1 MLMKKRVVASLVIAL
16 FISACSPSS
25 ASTENSAD
33 TQTQTSKSTSED
45 TADISDTFGTYEKE
59 DLNTE
64 YDSDSSTVEL
74 SDNTEE
80 VEGVSVDG
88 QIVTIN
94 QGGTYV
100 LSGELTD
107 GQVVVNVNEDAKVHL
122 VLNDVTI
129 TNQQGPAIL
138 VEQAEK
144 VVTTLASDTTN
155 TLTDGDDYQLDGDET
170 EPDATFYSKEDLV
183 INGDGELKV
192 SGNYNNGIRSKDD
205 LILVSGEYT
214 VNAKNNALKGK
225 DSVEILDG
233 SYTLTTEEG
242 DGIQSNNSDEEDKGH
257 IAIDG
262 GTFKITSG
270 RDGVQAETDVN
281 IQQAEITIK
290 TGENETSDEE
300 SYKGIKAGNSLLIQN
315 GAFKLTTADDSLHSD
330 GDIAIKDGELTLD
343 SGDDGIHADNDLTI
357 DGGTINVT
365 DSNEGLEAS
374 VITINDGDITV
385 VASDDGLNAS
395 DGSSSDTE
403 ETAGQAGSP
412 GEEQAD
418 DSLLLAING
427 GTLHVDAQG
436 DGLDSNGNIEMTG
449 GTVTVDGPTEDN
461 NGALDY
467 EGDFELSGGTLIAAW
482 SSGMAMNVSDSSS
495 QASLGVYFSETQSA
509 GTIVSLQDSDGNV
522 IATYKP
528 SKDFDHIVISSSE
541 LEVDESYTLV
551 SGTDAN
557 GTEQNGYYQD
567 EEIVDGTELGTLAL
581 SDTVTNLSETG
592 ETVSADSMMGGPGGA
607 PNGEAGED
615 FDGEPPQ

>member
-33 TQTQTSKSTSED
+33 TQTQTSQSTSED
-45 TADISDTFGTYEKE
+45 TADTSDTFGTYEEE

-88 QIVTIN
+88 QTVTIN

-107 GQVVVNVNEDAKVHL
+107 GQVVVNVNEDEKVHL

-225 DSVEILDG
+225 DSVQILDG

-242 DGIQSNNSDEEDKGH
+242 DGIQSNNSDEEDKGY

-270 RDGVQAETDVN
+270 RDGVQAETVVN

-315 GAFKLTTADDSLHSD
+315 GTFKLTTADDSLHSD
-330 GDIAIKDGELTLD
+330 GDIAIKDGEFTLD

-374 VITINDGDITV
+374 VITINDGDIAV
-385 VASDDGLNAS
+385 VASDDGLNTS

-403 ETAGQAGSP
+403 ETAGQEGAP

-467 EGDFELSGGTLIAAW
+467 EGDFEVSGGTLIAAG

-551 SGTDAN
+551 SGTDAK

-567 EEIVDGTELGTLAL
+567 EEIVDGTELGTLTL

-592 ETVSADSMMGGPGGA
+592 ETVSVDSMMGGPGGA
-607 PNGEAGED
+607 PNGEAG
-615 FDGEPPQ
+615 DGEPPQ

>member
-1 MLMKKRVVASLVIAL
+1 MLMKKIIVASLVITL
-16 FISACSPSS
+16 FIGACSSNSS
-25 ASTENSAD
+25 SESSAD
-33 TQTQTSKSTSED
+33 TQTSQSASED
-45 TADISDTFGTYEKE
+45 TTDTSDTFGTYEEE

-64 YDSDSSTVEL
+64 YDSDSSTIEL
-74 SDNTEE
+74 SDSTEE
-80 VEGVSVDG
+80 EDGMSVDG
-88 QIVTIN
+88 QTVTIN

-107 GQVVVNVNEDAKVHL
+107 GQVVVNVNEDEKVHL
-122 VLNDVTI
+122 VLNEVTI

-155 TLTDGDDYQLDGDET
+155 TLTDGDDYQLDADET

-183 INGDGELKV
+183 INGEGKLKV

-225 DSVEILDG
+225 DSVQILDG

-242 DGIQSNNSDEEDKGH
+242 DGIQSNNSDEEDKGY

-262 GTFKITSG
+262 GTFKISSG
-270 RDGVQAETDVN
+270 RDGVQAETDVS

-290 TGENETSDEE
+290 TGEDEISDEE

-315 GAFKLTTADDSLHSD
+315 GTFKLTTADDSLHSD
-330 GDIAIKDGELTLD
+330 GDIAIKEGKFTLD

-374 VITINDGDITV
+374 VITINDGDITI

-403 ETAGQAGSP
+403 ETAGQEGVP

-467 EGDFELSGGTLIAAW
+467 EGDFELSGGTLIAAG

-509 GTIVSLQDSDGNV
+509 GTIVSLQDSDGNI

-528 SKDFDHIVISSSE
+528 SKDFDHIVISSTD
-541 LEVDESYTLV
+541 LKVDESYTLL

-567 EEIVDGTELGTLAL
+567 EEIVDGTELGTLTL
-581 SDTVTNLSETG
+581 TDTVINLSETG

-607 PNGEAGED
+607 PNGEA
-615 FDGEPPQ
+615 FDGELPQ

>member
-33 TQTQTSKSTSED
+33 TQTQTSQSTSED

-183 INGDGELKV
+183 LNGDGELKV

-225 DSVEILDG
+225 DSVQILDG

-242 DGIQSNNSDEEDKGH
+242 DGIQSNNSDEEDKGY

-270 RDGVQAETDVN
+270 RDGVQAETVVN

-315 GAFKLTTADDSLHSD
+315 GTFKLTTADDSLHSD
-330 GDIAIKDGELTLD
+330 GDIAIKDGEFTLD

-374 VITINDGDITV
+374 VITINDGDIAV
-385 VASDDGLNAS
+385 VASDDGLNTS

-403 ETAGQAGSP
+403 ETGGQEGAP

-467 EGDFELSGGTLIAAW
+467 EGDFEVSGGTLIAAG

-551 SGTDAN
+551 SGTDAK

-567 EEIVDGTELGTLAL
+567 EEIVDGTELGTLTL

-592 ETVSADSMMGGPGGA
+592 ETVSVDSMMGGPGGA
-607 PNGEAGED
+607 PNGEAG
-615 FDGEPPQ
+615 DGEPPQ

>member
-33 TQTQTSKSTSED
+33 TQTQTSQSTSED

-88 QIVTIN
+88 QTVTIN

-107 GQVVVNVNEDAKVHL
+107 GQVVVNVNEDEKVHL

-225 DSVEILDG
+225 DSVQILDG

-242 DGIQSNNSDEEDKGH
+242 DGIQSNNSDEEDKGY

-270 RDGVQAETDVN
+270 RDGVQAETVVN

-315 GAFKLTTADDSLHSD
+315 GTFKLTTADDSLHSD
-330 GDIAIKDGELTLD
+330 GDIAIKDGEFTLD

-374 VITINDGDITV
+374 VITINDGDIAV
-385 VASDDGLNAS
+385 VASDDGLNTS

-403 ETAGQAGSP
+403 ETGGQEGAP

-467 EGDFELSGGTLIAAW
+467 EGDFEVSGGTLIAAG

-551 SGTDAN
+551 SGTDAK

-567 EEIVDGTELGTLAL
+567 EEIVDGTELGTLTL

-592 ETVSADSMMGGPGGA
+592 ETVSVDSMMGGPGGA
-607 PNGEAGED
+607 PNGEAG
-615 FDGEPPQ
+615 DGEPPQ

>member
-1 MLMKKRVVASLVIAL
+1 MKKRVVASLVIAL

-183 INGDGELKV
+183 LNGDGELKV

-225 DSVEILDG
+225 DSVQILDG

-242 DGIQSNNSDEEDKGH
+242 DGIQSNNSDEEDKGY

-270 RDGVQAETDVN
+270 RDGVQAETVVN

-315 GAFKLTTADDSLHSD
+315 GTFKLTTADDSLHSD
-330 GDIAIKDGELTLD
+330 GDIAIKDGEFTLD

-374 VITINDGDITV
+374 VITINDGDIAV
-385 VASDDGLNAS
+385 VASDDGLNTS

-403 ETAGQAGSP
+403 ETGGQEGAP

-467 EGDFELSGGTLIAAW
+467 EGDFEVSGGTLIAAG

-551 SGTDAN
+551 SGTDAK

-567 EEIVDGTELGTLAL
+567 EEIVDGTELGTLTL

-592 ETVSADSMMGGPGGA
+592 ETVSVDSMMGGPGGA
-607 PNGEAGED
+607 PNGEAG
-615 FDGEPPQ
+615 DGEPPQ

>member
-1 MLMKKRVVASLVIAL
+1 MLMKKIIVASLVITL
-16 FISACSPSS
+16 FIGACSSNSS
-25 ASTENSAD
+25 SESSAD
-33 TQTQTSKSTSED
+33 TQTSQSASED
-45 TADISDTFGTYEKE
+45 TTDTSDTFGTYEEE

-64 YDSDSSTVEL
+64 YDSDSSTIEL
-74 SDNTEE
+74 SDSTEE
-80 VEGVSVDG
+80 EDGMSVDG
-88 QIVTIN
+88 QTVTIN

-107 GQVVVNVNEDAKVHL
+107 GQVVVNVNEDEKVHL
-122 VLNDVTI
+122 VLNEVTI

-155 TLTDGDDYQLDGDET
+155 TLTDGDDYQLDADET

-183 INGDGELKV
+183 INGEGKLKV

-225 DSVEILDG
+225 DSVQTLDG

-242 DGIQSNNSDEEDKGH
+242 DGIQSNNSDEEDKGY

-262 GTFKITSG
+262 GTFKISSG
-270 RDGVQAETDVN
+270 RDGVQAETDVS

-290 TGENETSDEE
+290 TGEDEISDEE

-315 GAFKLTTADDSLHSD
+315 GTFKLTTADDSLHSD
-330 GDIAIKDGELTLD
+330 GDIAIKEGKFTLD
-343 SGDDGIHADNDLTI
+343 SGDDGIHADNNLTI

-374 VITINDGDITV
+374 VITINDGDITI

-403 ETAGQAGSP
+403 ETAGQEGVP

-467 EGDFELSGGTLIAAW
+467 EGDFELSGGTLIAAG

-509 GTIVSLQDSDGNV
+509 GTIVSLQDSDGNI

-528 SKDFDHIVISSSE
+528 SKDFDHIVISSTD
-541 LEVDESYTLV
+541 LKVDESYTLL

-567 EEIVDGTELGTLAL
+567 EEIVDGTELGTLTL
-581 SDTVTNLSETG
+581 TDTVINLSETG

-607 PNGEAGED
+607 PNGEA
-615 FDGEPPQ
+615 FDGELPQ

>member
-1 MLMKKRVVASLVIAL
+1 MLMKKRIVASLVIAL

-33 TQTQTSKSTSED
+33 TQTQTSQSTSED

-144 VVTTLASDTTN
+144 VVTTLSSDTTN

-225 DSVEILDG
+225 DSVQILDG

-242 DGIQSNNSDEEDKGH
+242 DGIQSNNSDEEDKGY

-270 RDGVQAETDVN
+270 RDGVQAETVVN

-315 GAFKLTTADDSLHSD
+315 GTFKLTTADDSLHSD
-330 GDIAIKDGELTLD
+330 GDIAIKDGEFTLD

-403 ETAGQAGSP
+403 ETAGQEGAP

-467 EGDFELSGGTLIAAW
+467 EGDFEVSGGTLIAAG

-551 SGTDAN
+551 SGTDAK

-567 EEIVDGTELGTLAL
+567 EEIVDGTELGTLTL

-592 ETVSADSMMGGPGGA
+592 ETVSVDSMMGGPGGA
-607 PNGEAGED
+607 PNGEAG
-615 FDGEPPQ
+615 DGEPPQ

>member
-1 MLMKKRVVASLVIAL
+1 MKKRVVASLVIAL

-33 TQTQTSKSTSED
+33 TQTQTSQSTSED
-45 TADISDTFGTYEKE
+45 TADTSDTFGTYEEE

-88 QIVTIN
+88 QTVTIN

-107 GQVVVNVNEDAKVHL
+107 GQVVVNVNEDEKVHL

-225 DSVEILDG
+225 DSVQILDG

-242 DGIQSNNSDEEDKGH
+242 DGIQSNNSDEEDKGY

-270 RDGVQAETDVN
+270 RDGVQAETVVN

-315 GAFKLTTADDSLHSD
+315 GTFKLTTADDSLHSD
-330 GDIAIKDGELTLD
+330 GDIAIKDGEFTLD

-374 VITINDGDITV
+374 VITINDGDIAV
-385 VASDDGLNAS
+385 VASDDGLNTS

-403 ETAGQAGSP
+403 ETAGQEGAP

-467 EGDFELSGGTLIAAW
+467 EGDFEVSGGTLIAAG

-551 SGTDAN
+551 SGTDAK

>member
-33 TQTQTSKSTSED
+33 TQTQTSQSTSED
-45 TADISDTFGTYEKE
+45 TADTSDTFGTYEEE

-88 QIVTIN
+88 QTVTIN

-107 GQVVVNVNEDAKVHL
+107 GQVVVNVNEDEKVHL

-170 EPDATFYSKEDLV
+170 EPNATFYSKEDLV

-225 DSVEILDG
+225 DSVQILDG

-242 DGIQSNNSDEEDKGH
+242 DGIQSNNSDEEDKGY

-270 RDGVQAETDVN
+270 RDGVQAETVVN

-315 GAFKLTTADDSLHSD
+315 GTFKLTTADDSLHSD
-330 GDIAIKDGELTLD
+330 GDIAIKDGEFTLD

-374 VITINDGDITV
+374 VITINDGDIAV

-403 ETAGQAGSP
+403 ETAGQEGAP

-467 EGDFELSGGTLIAAW
+467 EGDFEVSGGTLIAAG

-551 SGTDAN
+551 SGTDAK

-567 EEIVDGTELGTLAL
+567 EEIVDGTELGTLTL

-592 ETVSADSMMGGPGGA
+592 ETVSVDSMMGGPGGA
-607 PNGEAGED
+607 PNGEAG
-615 FDGEPPQ
+615 DGEPPQ

>member
-33 TQTQTSKSTSED
+33 TQTQTSQSTSED

-270 RDGVQAETDVN
+270 RDGVQAETDVS
-281 IQQAEITIK
+281 IQKAEITIK

-330 GDIAIKDGELTLD
+330 GDIAIKDGEFTLD

-385 VASDDGLNAS
+385 VASDDGLNTS

-403 ETAGQAGSP
+403 ETAGQEGAP

-467 EGDFELSGGTLIAAW
+467 EGDFEVSGGTLIAAW

>member
-1 MLMKKRVVASLVIAL
+1 MKKRVVASLVIAL

-33 TQTQTSKSTSED
+33 TQTQTSQSTSED
-45 TADISDTFGTYEKE
+45 TADTSDTFGTYEEE

-88 QIVTIN
+88 QTVTIN

-107 GQVVVNVNEDAKVHL
+107 GQVVVNVNEDEKVHL

-225 DSVEILDG
+225 DSVQILDG

-242 DGIQSNNSDEEDKGH
+242 DGIQSNNSDEEDKGY

-270 RDGVQAETDVN
+270 RDGVQAETVVN

-315 GAFKLTTADDSLHSD
+315 GTFKLTTADDSLHSD
-330 GDIAIKDGELTLD
+330 GDIAIKDGEFTLD

-374 VITINDGDITV
+374 VITINDGDIAV
-385 VASDDGLNAS
+385 VASDDGLNTS

-403 ETAGQAGSP
+403 ETAGQEGAP

-467 EGDFELSGGTLIAAW
+467 EGDFEVSGGTLIAAG

-551 SGTDAN
+551 SGTDAK

-567 EEIVDGTELGTLAL
+567 EEIVDGTELGTLTL

-592 ETVSADSMMGGPGGA
+592 ETVSVDSMMGGPGGA
-607 PNGEAGED
+607 PNGEAG
-615 FDGEPPQ
+615 DGEPPQ

>member
-33 TQTQTSKSTSED
+33 TQTQTSQSTSED
-45 TADISDTFGTYEKE
+45 TADTSDTFGTYEEE

-88 QIVTIN
+88 QTVTIN

-107 GQVVVNVNEDAKVHL
+107 GQVVVNVNEDEKVHL

-225 DSVEILDG
+225 DSVQILDG

-242 DGIQSNNSDEEDKGH
+242 DGIQSNNSDEEDKGY

-270 RDGVQAETDVN
+270 RDGVQAETVVN

-315 GAFKLTTADDSLHSD
+315 GTFKLTTADDSLHSD
-330 GDIAIKDGELTLD
+330 GDIAIKDGEFTLD

-374 VITINDGDITV
+374 VITINDGDIAV
-385 VASDDGLNAS
+385 VASDDGLNTS

-403 ETAGQAGSP
+403 ETGGQEGAP

-467 EGDFELSGGTLIAAW
+467 EGDFEVSGGTLIAAW

>member
-33 TQTQTSKSTSED
+33 TQTQTSQSTSED
-45 TADISDTFGTYEKE
+45 TADISDTFGTYEKK

-144 VVTTLASDTTN
+144 VVTTLSSDTTN

-270 RDGVQAETDVN
+270 RDGVQAETDVS

-290 TGENETSDEE
+290 TGEDEISDEE

-330 GDIAIKDGELTLD
+330 GDIAIKDGEFTLD

-385 VASDDGLNAS
+385 VASDDGLNTS

-403 ETAGQAGSP
+403 ETAGQEGAP

-467 EGDFELSGGTLIAAW
+467 EGDFEVSGGTLIAAW

>member
-270 RDGVQAETDVN
+270 RDGVQAETDVS
-281 IQQAEITIK
+281 IQKAEITIK
-290 TGENETSDEE
+290 TGEDEISDEE

-330 GDIAIKDGELTLD
+330 GDIAIKDGEFTLD

-374 VITINDGDITV
+374 VITINDGDIAV
-385 VASDDGLNAS
+385 VASDDGLNTS

-403 ETAGQAGSP
+403 ETAGQEGAP

-467 EGDFELSGGTLIAAW
+467 EGDFEVSGGTLIAAG

-551 SGTDAN
+551 SGTDAK

-567 EEIVDGTELGTLAL
+567 EEIVDGTELGTLTL

-592 ETVSADSMMGGPGGA
+592 ETVSVDSMMGGPGGA
-607 PNGEAGED
+607 PNGEAG
-615 FDGEPPQ
+615 DGEPPQ

>member
-1 MLMKKRVVASLVIAL
+1 MLMKKIIVASLVITL
-16 FISACSPSS
+16 FIGACSSNSS
-25 ASTENSAD
+25 SESSAD
-33 TQTQTSKSTSED
+33 TQTSQSASED
-45 TADISDTFGTYEKE
+45 TTDASDTFGTYEEE
-59 DLNTE
+59 DLNTK
-64 YDSDSSTVEL
+64 YDSDSSTIEL
-74 SDNTEE
+74 SDSTEE
-80 VEGVSVDG
+80 EDGVSVDG
-88 QIVTIN
+88 QTVTIN

-107 GQVVVNVNEDAKVHL
+107 GQVVVNVNEDEKVHL
-122 VLNDVTI
+122 VLNEVTI

-155 TLTDGDDYQLDGDET
+155 TLTDGDDYQLDADET

-183 INGDGELKV
+183 INGEGKLKV

-225 DSVEILDG
+225 DSVQILDG

-242 DGIQSNNSDEEDKGH
+242 DGIQSNNSDEEDKGY

-262 GTFKITSG
+262 GTFKISSG
-270 RDGVQAETDVN
+270 RDGVQAETDVS

-290 TGENETSDEE
+290 TGEDEISDEE

-315 GAFKLTTADDSLHSD
+315 GTFKLTTADDSLHSD
-330 GDIAIKDGELTLD
+330 GDIAIKEGKFTLG
-343 SGDDGIHADNDLTI
+343 SGDDGIHADNNLTI

-374 VITINDGDITV
+374 VITINDGDITI

-403 ETAGQAGSP
+403 ETAGQEGVP

-449 GTVTVDGPTEDN
+449 GTVTVDGPTEN
-461 NGALDY
+461 NNSTLDY
-467 EGDFELSGGTLIAAW
+467 EGDFELSGGTLIAAG
-482 SSGMAMNVSDSSS
+482 SSGMAMNVSDTSS
-495 QASLGVYFSETQSA
+495 QASLGVYFSDTQSA

-528 SKDFDHIVISSSE
+528 SKDFDHIVISSAD
-541 LEVDESYTLV
+541 LKIDESYTLL

-557 GTEQNGYYQD
+557 GKEKNGYYQNGK
-567 EEIVDGTELGTLAL
+567 IVDSTKLGTLTL

-592 ETVSADSMMGGPGGA
+592 EAVSVDSMMGEPGGA
-607 PNGEAGED
+607 PNGEL
-615 FDGEPPQ
+615 PQ

>member
-183 INGDGELKV
+183 LNGDGELKV

-225 DSVEILDG
+225 DSVQILDG

-242 DGIQSNNSDEEDKGH
+242 DGIQSNNSDEEDKGY

-270 RDGVQAETDVN
+270 RDGVQAETVVN

-315 GAFKLTTADDSLHSD
+315 GTFKLTTADDSLHSD
-330 GDIAIKDGELTLD
+330 GDIAIKDGEFTLD

-374 VITINDGDITV
+374 VITINDGDIAV
-385 VASDDGLNAS
+385 VASDDGLNTS

-403 ETAGQAGSP
+403 ETGGQEGAP

-467 EGDFELSGGTLIAAW
+467 EGDFEVSGGTLIAAG

-551 SGTDAN
+551 SGTDAK

-567 EEIVDGTELGTLAL
+567 EEIVDGTELGTLTL

-592 ETVSADSMMGGPGGA
+592 ETVSVDSMMGGPGGA
-607 PNGEAGED
+607 PNGEAG
-615 FDGEPPQ
+615 DGEPPQ

>member
-33 TQTQTSKSTSED
+33 TQTQTSQSTSED
-45 TADISDTFGTYEKE
+45 TADTSDTFGTYEEE

-88 QIVTIN
+88 QTVTIN

-107 GQVVVNVNEDAKVHL
+107 GQVVVNVNEDEKVHL

-225 DSVEILDG
+225 DSVQILDG

-242 DGIQSNNSDEEDKGH
+242 DGIQSNNSDEEDKGY

-270 RDGVQAETDVN
+270 RDGVQAETVVN

-315 GAFKLTTADDSLHSD
+315 GTFKLTTADDSLHSD
-330 GDIAIKDGELTLD
+330 GDIAIKDGEFTLD

-403 ETAGQAGSP
+403 ETAGQEGAP

-467 EGDFELSGGTLIAAW
+467 EGDFEVSGGTLIAAG

-551 SGTDAN
+551 SGTDAK

-567 EEIVDGTELGTLAL
+567 EEIVDGTELGTLTL

-592 ETVSADSMMGGPGGA
+592 ETVSVDSMMGGPGGA
-607 PNGEAGED
+607 PNGEAG
-615 FDGEPPQ
+615 DGEPPQ

>member
-33 TQTQTSKSTSED
+33 TQTQTSQSTSED
-45 TADISDTFGTYEKE
+45 TADTSDTFGTYEEE

-88 QIVTIN
+88 QTVTIN

-107 GQVVVNVNEDAKVHL
+107 GQVVVNVNEDEKVHL

-225 DSVEILDG
+225 DSVQILDG

-242 DGIQSNNSDEEDKGH
+242 DGIQSNNSDEEDKGY

-270 RDGVQAETDVN
+270 RDGVQAETVVN

-315 GAFKLTTADDSLHSD
+315 GTFKLTTADDSLHSD
-330 GDIAIKDGELTLD
+330 GDIAIKDGEFTLD

-374 VITINDGDITV
+374 VITINDGDIAV
-385 VASDDGLNAS
+385 VASDDGLNTS

-403 ETAGQAGSP
+403 ETGGQEGAP

-467 EGDFELSGGTLIAAW
+467 EGDFEVSGGTLIAAG

-551 SGTDAN
+551 SGTDAK

-567 EEIVDGTELGTLAL
+567 EEIVDGTELGTLTL

-592 ETVSADSMMGGPGGA
+592 ETVSVDSMMGGPGGA
-607 PNGEAGED
+607 PNGEAG
-615 FDGEPPQ
+615 DGEPPQ

>member
-33 TQTQTSKSTSED
+33 TQTQTSQSTSED

-270 RDGVQAETDVN
+270 RDGVQAETDVS
-281 IQQAEITIK
+281 IQKAEITIK
-290 TGENETSDEE
+290 TGEDEISDEE

-330 GDIAIKDGELTLD
+330 GDIAIKDGEFTLD

-385 VASDDGLNAS
+385 VASDDGLNTS

-403 ETAGQAGSP
+403 ETAGQEGAP

-467 EGDFELSGGTLIAAW
+467 EGDFEVSGGTLIAAW

>member
-33 TQTQTSKSTSED
+33 TQTQTSQSTSED
-45 TADISDTFGTYEKE
+45 TADTSDTFGTYEEE

-88 QIVTIN
+88 QTVTIN

-107 GQVVVNVNEDAKVHL
+107 GQVVVNVNEDEKVHL

-225 DSVEILDG
+225 DSVQILDG

-242 DGIQSNNSDEEDKGH
+242 DGIQSNNSDEEDKGY

-270 RDGVQAETDVN
+270 RDGVQAETVVN

-315 GAFKLTTADDSLHSD
+315 GTFKLTTADDSLHSD
-330 GDIAIKDGELTLD
+330 GDIAIKDGEFTLD
-343 SGDDGIHADNDLTI
+343 SEDDGIHADNDLTI

-374 VITINDGDITV
+374 VITINDGDIAV
-385 VASDDGLNAS
+385 VASDDGLNTS

-403 ETAGQAGSP
+403 ETAGQEGAP

-467 EGDFELSGGTLIAAW
+467 EGDFEVSGGTLIAAG

-551 SGTDAN
+551 SGTDAK

-567 EEIVDGTELGTLAL
+567 EEIVDGTELGTLTL

-592 ETVSADSMMGGPGGA
+592 ETVSVDSMMGGPGGA
-607 PNGEAGED
+607 PNGEAG
-615 FDGEPPQ
+615 DGEPPQ

>member
-33 TQTQTSKSTSED
+33 TQTQTSQSTSED

-88 QIVTIN
+88 QTVTIN

-225 DSVEILDG
+225 DSVQILDG

-242 DGIQSNNSDEEDKGH
+242 DGIQSNNSDEEDKGY

-270 RDGVQAETDVN
+270 RDGVQAETVVN

-315 GAFKLTTADDSLHSD
+315 GTFKLTTADDSLHSD
-330 GDIAIKDGELTLD
+330 GDIAIKDGEFTLD

-374 VITINDGDITV
+374 VITINDGDIAV
-385 VASDDGLNAS
+385 VASDDGLNTS

-403 ETAGQAGSP
+403 ETAGQEGAP

-467 EGDFELSGGTLIAAW
+467 EGDFEVSGGTLIAAG

-551 SGTDAN
+551 SGTDAK

-567 EEIVDGTELGTLAL
+567 EEIVDGTELGTLTL

-592 ETVSADSMMGGPGGA
+592 ETVSVDSMMGGPGGA
-607 PNGEAGED
+607 PNGEAG
-615 FDGEPPQ
+615 DGEPPQ

>member
-1 MLMKKRVVASLVIAL
+1 MKKRVVASLVIAL

-270 RDGVQAETDVN
+270 RDGVQAETDVS
-281 IQQAEITIK
+281 IQKAEITIK
-290 TGENETSDEE
+290 TGEDEISDEE

-330 GDIAIKDGELTLD
+330 GDIAIKDGEFTLD

-374 VITINDGDITV
+374 VITINDGDIAV
-385 VASDDGLNAS
+385 VASDDGLNTS

-403 ETAGQAGSP
+403 ETAGQEGAP

-467 EGDFELSGGTLIAAW
+467 EGDFEVSGGTLIAAG

-551 SGTDAN
+551 SGTDAK

-567 EEIVDGTELGTLAL
+567 EEIVDGTELGTLTL

-592 ETVSADSMMGGPGGA
+592 ETVSVDSMMGGPGGA
-607 PNGEAGED
+607 PNGEAG
-615 FDGEPPQ
+615 DGEPPQ